1 MRLVGWSCR
10 RGRGRGSCG
19 RVWLFSEGG
28 SGSGPLF
35 LVGDRSWI
43 FWLDFFLS
51 MIPTMR
57 LRRCF
62 GEEVMRG
69 FMFSGN
75 GVANQ
80 LFIR

>member
-35 LVGDRSWI
+35 LVRDRSWI
-43 FWLDFFLS
+43 FWLDFFFFYDTHNA
-51 MIPTMR
+51 ITTMFW
-57 LRRCF
+57 RRSHERVHVF
-62 GEEVMRG
+62 WER
-69 FMFSGN
+69 SGN
-75 GVANQ
+75 SN
-80 LFIR
+80 FY